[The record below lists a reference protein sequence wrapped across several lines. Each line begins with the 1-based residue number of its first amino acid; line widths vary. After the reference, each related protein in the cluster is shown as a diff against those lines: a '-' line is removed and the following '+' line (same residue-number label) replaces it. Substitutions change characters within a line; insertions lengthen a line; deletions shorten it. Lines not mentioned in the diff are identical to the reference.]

1 MTEPEVVHHYF
12 SNLVGWLE
20 LRASARG
27 VRSVSF
33 IPQPAAPETSSKNA
47 VMIRL
52 IDELDRYFAGNLT
65 TFTVPL
71 DPASGTPFQREV
83 WKALTEIPYGK
94 TSSYSGVARAV
105 GRPKASRAV
114 GSANGRNDIPI
125 LIPCHRVIRA
135 DGTLGG
141 YGSGLKIKKALLDLE
156 GVGK

>member
-1 MTEPEVVHHYF
+1 MT
-12 SNLVGWLE
+12 
-20 LRASARG
+20 
-27 VRSVSF
+27 
-33 IPQPAAPETSSKNA
+33 
-47 VMIRL
+47 RL

-105 GRPKASRAV
+105 GRPKAFRAV

-156 GVGK
+156 EVGK